1 MTTNMNIVEP
11 IRSKTKINEIK
22 RLMEQKW
29 NIRDLLLFT
38 FWINSGLRISDMIW
52 LQVKHFFNNDWSMK
66 DWITLKEQKTKKTNY
81 ITINGNI
88 KKILELYKKKYWSL
102 CENENN
108 YIFFH
113 QKMFPLGSQHIHRKT
128 TYTMVNKFCR
138 MVWLIHERFWNH
150 TLRKTWGFHARK
162 NWISL
167 VIIQEKLNHSSL
179 SITKR
184 YLGITRDEIEE
195 ECRKLEL

>member
-1 MTTNMNIVEP
+1 MTINMNIVEP

-38 FWINSGLRISDMIW
+38 FWINSGLRISDMVW
-52 LQVKHFFNNDWSMK
+52 LQIKHFFNTDHTLK
-66 DWITLKEQKTKKTNY
+66 DSITLKEKKTKKTNY

-88 KKILELYKKKYWSL
+88 KKILELYKKEYGTI
-102 CENENN
+102 CDNQNN
-108 YIFFH
+108 YVFFH
-113 QKMFPLGSQHIHRKT
+113 QKMFPLWSHHIHRKT
-128 TYTMVNKFCR
+128 TYTMINKFCR
-138 MVWLIHERFWNH
+138 MVWLIHEKFGNH

-162 NWISL
+162 SWISL

-184 YLGITRDEIEE
+184 YLGITREEVEE